1 MQRNGKAQTVRNTY
15 NETELVETVDDV
27 EQLSLA
33 TLVEVRSLKQCRRW
47 DSVRLGSIVEV
58 LNVTHRDEA
67 ARRFRVERRR
77 RQPGSFRQLVDQSET
92 QLESITLRVSTKITR
107 SNSYKLVTHSQCHC
121 HTIFACSIGLPS
133 VIQMKRTL
141 SSHIRG
147 V

>member
-107 SNSYKLVTHSQCHC
+107 SNS
-121 HTIFACSIGLPS
+121 
-133 VIQMKRTL
+133 
-141 SSHIRG
+141 
-147 V
+147 